1 MDVQGQAA
9 LISGGGSGLGAAT
22 AEALTRAG
30 ARVCVLDLDG
40 DAARRVAAPL
50 GGLGLAC
57 DVADGAQ
64 VEAALAEAQR
74 AHGPARIAV
83 NCAGTAA
90 PGRIL
95 GRDGPMPQ
103 EVFARVIAVNLIGN
117 FNLLRL
123 AAAGMQDL
131 SPLPTAERGVIV
143 NTASIAAFDGQVGQ
157 VAYAASKGAIAAMTL
172 PAARELARL
181 GIRVVTIAPGTFATP
196 MLAGLPEA
204 TRAALAASIPF
215 PSRLGDPGEFARL
228 VLHIIDNVMLN
239 GEVIRLDGAL
249 RMPPK

>member
-22 AEALTRAG
+22 AEALARAG

-40 DAARRVAAPL
+40 AAARQVAAGI

-57 DVADGAQ
+57 DIADGAQ
-64 VEAALAEAQR
+64 VEAALAEARREQ
-74 AHGPARIAV
+74 GPARIAV

-131 SPLPTAERGVIV
+131 PSLPTAERGVIV
-143 NTASIAAFDGQVGQ
+143 NTASIAAFEGQVGQ
-157 VAYAASKGAIAAMTL
+157 VAYAASKGGIAAMTL

-196 MLAGLPEA
+196 MLAGMPEA
-204 TRAALAASIPF
+204 TREALAASIPF
-215 PSRLGDPGEFARL
+215 PPRLGDPGEFARL
-228 VLHIIDNVMLN
+228 VLHILDNVMLN
-239 GEVIRLDGAL
+239 GGVIRLDGAL